1 MNFLVF
7 YRANLLAS
15 LRVLLIRCDSYQHN
29 TSYVFIT
36 DFESYAQFCYEVQ
49 YCYRSYKLYKGM
61 RRGEAE

>member
-7 YRANLLAS
+7 YGANLLAS

-36 DFESYAQFCYEVQ
+36 DFESYAHSVM
-49 YCYRSYKLYKGM
+49 RSSIAT
-61 RRGEAE
+61 EALNSIRE